1 MRQIGKQGWVT
12 VLLCFFLL
20 LVFAGC
26 QKEEAAEAA
35 NDPLPVKPA
44 ELETEL
50 VTFGVFL
57 GESDEELIAQRGEGT
72 ANYFDVGDTSVVSA
86 RIYEEE
92 IFGLEGDAVFV
103 FGDDA
108 KVNEIILTIAGVSA
122 KDLLTEIKSSLGEP
136 TLLVDED
143 ELFHAEWQK
152 DAALYSL
159 DDDGTTV
166 AITIGRYYGGDD

>member
-1 MRQIGKQGWVT
+1 MRRMCKQGWAKA
-12 VLLCFFLL
+12 LLCFFLL

-26 QKEEAAEAA
+26 QKEEAAETA

-44 ELETEL
+44 ELEMEL
-50 VTFGVFL
+50 VTYGASL
-57 GESDEELIAQRGEGT
+57 GQTDEELVAQRGEGT
-72 ANYFDVGDTSVVSA
+72 ANYFDVGDTSVITA

-92 IFGLEGDAVFV
+92 IFALKGDAVFV

-108 KVNEIILTIAGVSA
+108 TVNEIILTIAGVSA
-122 KDLLTEIKSSLGEP
+122 KDLLTEINSSLGEP

-143 ELFHAEWQK
+143 ETFHVEWQK

-166 AITIGRYYGGDD
+166 TMTIGRYYGGKD